1 MNKNIKIY
9 IAGHKGLVG
18 SAIVRR
24 LKKAGYNNLI
34 HRTHKELDLINQKE
48 VDNYFCR
55 ERPEWVFLAA
65 AKVGGI
71 MANIE
76 HPAEFLY
83 ENLMIECNIINSAY
97 KYGIEKLLFLGSSCI
112 YPRECSQPM
121 KEEYLLDGKLEPT
134 NEGYALAK
142 IAGIKLCE
150 YYNKQ
155 YNANFISLVPS
166 NVYGIRDNFDLK
178 NSHVMAALTR
188 RFHEAKVRKLPII
201 KLWGTGKAKR
211 EFLYVDDLA
220 DACLYFMEKYNA
232 KELPSFVNIGTGED
246 ITIKELAELISDI
259 EGYKGEIIWDTSKP
273 DGMPRKVV
281 DVTIANKLGWQ
292 AKVSSEEG
300 IKKTYKWFLKI
311 QINKGRF

>member
-9 IAGHKGLVG
+9 IAGHNGLVG

-48 VDNYFCR
+48 VDNFFYK

-83 ENLMIECNIINSAY
+83 ENLMIECNIINFTY
-97 KYGIEKLLFLGSSCI
+97 KYGIKKLLFLGSSCI

-155 YNANFISLVPS
+155 YNKNFISLVPS
-166 NVYGIRDNFDLK
+166 NVYGIGDNFDLS
-178 NSHVMAALTR
+178 NSHVMAALIR
-188 RFHEAKVRKLPII
+188 KFHEAKVKKLPII
-201 KLWGTGKAKR
+201 KIWGTGKAKR

-232 KELPSFVNIGTGED
+232 EELPPFINIGTGED
-246 ITIKELAELISDI
+246 ISIKKLAELIKDI
-259 EGYKGEIIWDTSKP
+259 VGYEGKMVWDASKP
-273 DGMPRKVV
+273 NGMPRKVV
-281 DVTIANKLGWQ
+281 DATVSHKLGWK
-292 AKVSSEEG
+292 AEISLDEG
-300 IKKTYKWFLKI
+300 IKRTYMWFLK
-311 QINKGRF
+311 NTNE

>member
-9 IAGHKGLVG
+9 IAGHNGLVG
-18 SAIVRR
+18 DAIVRQ

-34 HRTHKELDLINQKE
+34 HRMHKELDLINQKD
-48 VDNYFCR
+48 VDNFFCR
-55 ERPEWVFLAA
+55 ERPKWVFLAA

-121 KEEYLLDGKLEPT
+121 EEEYLLNGKLEPT

-155 YNANFISLVPS
+155 YNTNFISLVPS
-166 NVYGIRDNFDLK
+166 NVYGIRDSFDLK
-178 NSHVMAALTR
+178 NSHVMAALIR
-188 RFHEAKVRKLPII
+188 RFHEAKVRKLPIT

-220 DACLYFMEKYNA
+220 DACLYFMENYDA
-232 KELPSFVNIGTGED
+232 KELPPFINIGTGED
-246 ITIKELAELISDI
+246 ISIMKLAELIKNI
-259 EGYKGEIIWDTSKP
+259 VGHKGEIIWDTSKP

-281 DVTIANKLGWQ
+281 DVTTATKLGWI
-292 AKVSSEEG
+292 AKTSLKEG
-300 IKKTYKWFLKI
+300 IEKTFMWYKENYVKI
-311 QINKGRF
+311 

>member
-34 HRTHKELDLINQKE
+34 HKTLKELDLVNQRE
-48 VDNYFCR
+48 VDNIFCK

-71 MANIE
+71 MANIKN
-76 HPAEFLY
+76 PSEFLY
-83 ENLMIECNIINSAY
+83 ENLMIECNTINSAY
-97 KYGIEKLLFLGSSCI
+97 KYGVEKLLFLGSSCI
-112 YPRECSQPM
+112 YPRDCKQPM
-121 KEEYLLDGKLEPT
+121 QENYLLTGKLEPT

-155 YNANFISLVPS
+155 YNKNFISLVPS
-166 NVYGIRDNFDLK
+166 NVYGIGDNFDLN
-178 NSHVMAALTR
+178 NSHVMAALIR
-188 RFHEAKVRKLPII
+188 KFHKAKVRKLPII
-201 KLWGTGKAKR
+201 KIWGTGKAKR

-220 DACLYFMEKYNA
+220 DACLYFMENYNA
-232 KELPSFVNIGTGED
+232 KELASFVNIGTGED
-246 ITIKELAELISDI
+246 ITIKKLVELIRGI
-259 EGYKGEIIWDTSKP
+259 EGYEGEIIWDTSKP

-281 DVTIANKLGWQ
+281 DTTVSYKLGWK
-292 AKVSSEEG
+292 AKISLDEG
-300 IKKTYKWFLKI
+300 IKRTYMWFLK
-311 QINKGRF
+311 NVNE

>member
-9 IAGHKGLVG
+9 VAGHNGLVG
-18 SAIVRR
+18 SAIVRH

-34 HRTHKELDLINQKE
+34 YRTHKELDLINQKE
-48 VDNYFCR
+48 VDNFFCR

-134 NEGYALAK
+134 NEGYALSK

-155 YNANFISLVPS
+155 YNTNFITLIPS
-166 NVYGIRDNFDLK
+166 NVYGIGDNFDLK
-178 NSHVMAALTR
+178 NSHVIPALIR
-188 RFHEAKVRKLPII
+188 KFHEAKDRKLSII
-201 KLWGTGKAKR
+201 KIWGTGKAKR

-220 DACLYFMEKYNA
+220 NACLYFMENYDA
-232 KELPSFVNIGTGED
+232 KELPPFINIGTGED
-246 ITIKELAELISDI
+246 SSIKKLAELIKNI
-259 EGYKGEIIWDTSKP
+259 VGYKGEIAWDTSKP
-273 DGMPRKVV
+273 GGMPRKIV
-281 DVTIANKLGWQ
+281 DTTVANKLGWQ
-292 AKVSSEEG
+292 AKVSLKEG
-300 IKKTYKWFLKI
+300 IQKIYIWFLK
-311 QINKGRF
+311 NVKK

>member
-1 MNKNIKIY
+1 MNKNIKVY
-9 IAGHKGLVG
+9 IAGHNGLVG
-18 SAIVRR
+18 SVIVRQ

-34 HRTHKELDLINQKE
+34 HRTHEELDLINQKE
-48 VDNYFCR
+48 VDNFFCK
-55 ERPEWVFLAA
+55 ERTEWVFLAA

-83 ENLMIECNIINSAY
+83 ENLMIESNIINSAY

-121 KEEYLLDGKLEPT
+121 KENYLLTGKLEPT

-142 IAGIKLCE
+142 IAGLKLCE

-155 YNANFISLVPS
+155 YKTNFISLIPS
-166 NVYGIRDNFDLK
+166 NVYGIGDNFDLK
-178 NSHVMAALTR
+178 NSHVMAALIR

-220 DACLYFMEKYNA
+220 DACLYFMENYDA
-232 KELPSFVNIGTGED
+232 KELPPFINIGTGED
-246 ITIKELAELISDI
+246 ISIKKLAELIKEI
-259 EGYKGEIIWDTSKP
+259 VGYEGKIVWDASKP
-273 DGMPRKVV
+273 NGMPRKVV
-281 DVTIANKLGWQ
+281 NITVVNELGWQ
-292 AKVSSEEG
+292 AKVSLKEG
-300 IKKTYKWFLKI
+300 INETYMWFLKNV
-311 QINKGRF
+311 NKLGIT